1 MLLACRRQQVIKDPD
16 IESAMVKAY
25 VCTRNI
31 CRVMK
36 LRVAQEADR
45 WEMALEVEQLG
56 PLLTTLVGALK
67 ARNPQAV
74 SAFSAVV
81 DASNGLEPVAI
92 EESGGGGSSGEEEGE
107 GPEEGV
113 GAAGAG
119 SGERAGAGTR
129 AGAGEGAG
137 ARAGTG
143 KRKRGAGGE
152 AGVGGLS
159 APTAAAGAGGR
170 KKKKRK
176 MKHVNI
182 PKVTANECT
191 RDNHLQAHDD
201 LPPSSCKQV
210 HGLCHYDRNMRKFGC
225 GLNFCTCHWEL
236 YHRDG
241 VIKPFKTVS
250 MGLQPCSYC
259 ISSRPS

>member
-81 DASNGLEPVAI
+81 DASTGLEPVAI

-143 KRKRGAGGE
+143 KRKRGADGE

-159 APTAAAGAGGR
+159 APTAAAGTGGR
-170 KKKKRK
+170 MKKKRK
-176 MKHVNI
+176 IKHVNI
-182 PKVTANECT
+182 PKVI
-191 RDNHLQAHDD
+191 R
-201 LPPSSCKQV
+201 
-210 HGLCHYDRNMRKFGC
+210 
-225 GLNFCTCHWEL
+225 
-236 YHRDG
+236 
-241 VIKPFKTVS
+241 
-250 MGLQPCSYC
+250 
-259 ISSRPS
+259 

>member
-1 MLLACRRQQVIKDPD
+1 
-16 IESAMVKAY
+16 
-25 VCTRNI
+25 
-31 CRVMK
+31 MK

-81 DASNGLEPVAI
+81 DASNGLEPVAVD
-92 EESGGGGSSGEEEGE
+92 ESGGDGSSSGEEEGE

-191 RDNHLQAHDD
+191 RDNQ
-201 LPPSSCKQV
+201 
-210 HGLCHYDRNMRKFGC
+210 
-225 GLNFCTCHWEL
+225 
-236 YHRDG
+236 
-241 VIKPFKTVS
+241 PFA
-250 MGLQPCSYC
+250 
-259 ISSRPS
+259 SSR